1 MSQVEEIS
9 AHANTCVISSHQM
22 ERIKQNTLLH
32 DAKLEECK
40 KELQEI
46 GKLNEVNPNY
56 ELKFSK
62 PGAKRNEVRKGLEIS
77 TVGIKSSA
85 PAVEFKMQTTRSART
100 NSTEI

>member
-1 MSQVEEIS
+1 
-9 AHANTCVISSHQM
+9 M

-56 ELKFSK
+56 ELKFSR
-62 PGAKRNEVRKGLEIS
+62 PGAKKKEGRNGLEIS
-77 TVGIKSSA
+77 HVVNKPSA
-85 PAVEFKMQTTRSART
+85 PAVDYKTQSTRSAKIDSRE
-100 NSTEI
+100 S